1 MQWTR
6 NKQIAGIAAVVA
18 LAGAFALSQAGPHH
32 MGGMGMGMGF
42 GPGPDHILAF
52 MTDALDLTDAQQTQA
67 KAILDRE
74 KPTFEG
80 LASKLS
86 EGHKQLQAL
95 GENGT
100 FDEAAVRAVANQHAQ
115 SMVEMIVQTTRVKSE
130 LYALLTPEQKA
141 KASKIM
147 QRHHDRMM
155 RHMHGGGEGPG
166 L

>member
-18 LAGAFALSQAGPHH
+18 LAGAFALSQGGRHH
-32 MGGMGMGMGF
+32 MGGMGMGF

-74 KPTFEG
+74 KPTFEA
-80 LASKLS
+80 LASKMS
-86 EGHKQLQAL
+86 EAHKQLSAL

-100 FDEAAVRAVANQHAQ
+100 FDEASVRALANQNVPT
-115 SMVEMIVQTTRVKSE
+115 MVEMIVQTTRVKSE

-147 QRHHDRMM
+147 QRHQDRMM
-155 RHMHGGGEGPG
+155 QHMHNGGEGPG

>member
-32 MGGMGMGMGF
+32 MGGMGMGF

-74 KPTFEG
+74 KPTFEA
-80 LASKLS
+80 LASKMS
-86 EGHKQLQAL
+86 EAHKQLSAL

-100 FDEAAVRAVANQHAQ
+100 FDEASVRALANQNVPTI
-115 SMVEMIVQTTRVKSE
+115 VEMIVQTTRVKSE

-147 QRHHDRMM
+147 QRHQNRMM
-155 RHMHGGGEGPG
+155 RHMHEGGEGPG

>member
-6 NKQIAGIAAVVA
+6 NTKIAGIVAVVA
-18 LAGAFALSQAGPHH
+18 LAGALAISQNGPHH
-32 MGGMGMGMGF
+32 MGGGMGMGF

-67 KAILDRE
+67 KAILNKE
-74 KPTFEG
+74 KTTFEP
-80 LASKLS
+80 LMSQMMEA
-86 EGHKQLQAL
+86 HKQLSAL

-100 FDEAAVRAVANQHAQ
+100 FDESAVRALANQHAQ
-115 SMVEMIVQTTRVKSE
+115 TMVELIVQTTRVKSE

-141 KASKIM
+141 KAAKIM
-147 QRHHDRMM
+147 QRHQDHMM
-155 RHMHGGGEGPG
+155 NHMHGGGEGPG